1 MRSTPRLEVV
11 EAAVAV
17 LPVSTELCE
26 FEGSV
31 GELCSSSAV
40 SAVYDQSL
48 TRSIEWKWRSEGVAC
63 AFPTS
68 AYLLGFTSSLSDV
81 QICLLILI
89 C

>member
-48 TRSIEWKWRSEGVAC
+48 TKSMEWKWRSEGVAC
-63 AFPTS
+63 AFPAS
-68 AYLLGFTSSLSDV
+68 AYLLGFTASLSDV
-81 QICLLILI
+81 QLCLLILT